1 MTVVSASGMQCLQLH
16 AAELQ
21 RSSHL
26 LCRQQ
31 RSGHFSQVLLRF
43 AACGK
48 AMQSLRDL
56 SQTTMPQF
64 LERKAAGR
72 GSGALYVVGDD
83 GTVIVNSDSETVPA
97 TPNSTVLSPASRHLP
112 ATYHRVLTEV
122 LRLQLRMPL
131 RSPDFRLLLS
141 SFEKKA

>member
-1 MTVVSASGMQCLQLH
+1 MQCLQLH

-48 AMQSLRDL
+48 AMQSFREL
-56 SQTTMPQF
+56 SQSTMPQF

-72 GSGALYVVGDD
+72 GSGALYVVGAD

-97 TPNSTVLSPASRHLP
+97 TLNSAVLSPASRHLR
-112 ATYHRVLTEV
+112 ATNHRVLT
-122 LRLQLRMPL
+122 
-131 RSPDFRLLLS
+131 DD
-141 SFEKKA
+141 